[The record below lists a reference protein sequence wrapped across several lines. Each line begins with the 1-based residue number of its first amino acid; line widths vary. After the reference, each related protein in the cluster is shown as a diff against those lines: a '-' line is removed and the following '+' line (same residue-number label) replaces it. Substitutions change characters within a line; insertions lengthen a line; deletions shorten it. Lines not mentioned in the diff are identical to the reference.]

1 MDFDIQGRLE
11 RLGARWHWLGF
22 LLGVHKRYGELYGNQ
37 MASAVTLTSFLTLF
51 PLVLV
56 AIAVIGFVSVGSN
69 DLAERIVDNLGL
81 TGRAANTITEAVSTA
96 EKSRRLA
103 SVVGVLGLLWTGLG
117 LAGAVAYAYNTVWQV
132 QARGLK
138 DRLVGLTWLAGL
150 GVLLGATFAAS
161 SLIEWIGGSGVTVLV
176 VAVGIALNSGLFLW
190 TSWLLPA
197 RRIPLRALLPAAVLG
212 GVALEI
218 LKVVGTLIVP
228 RLVANSSAL
237 YGSIGVVF
245 AILVWLLFFGRLVVY
260 VAVIEVIG
268 WEHRHGTVSAEIELP
283 KLPGMST
290 PGATR
295 AGDRTRR

>member
-1 MDFDIQGRLE
+1 MDLDIQGRLE
-11 RLGARWHWLGF
+11 RLGRRWRWLGF
-22 LLGVHKRYGELYGNQ
+22 LLAVHKRYGELYGNQ
-37 MASAVTLTSFLTLF
+37 MASAVTLTAFLTLF

-56 AIAVIGFVSVGSN
+56 GIAVIGFLAVGSE

-81 TGRAANTITEAVSTA
+81 TGRAAETITDAVDTA
-96 EKSRRLA
+96 QKSRRVA

-117 LAGAVAYAYNTVWQV
+117 LAGAVTYAYNTVWQV

-138 DRLVGLTWLAGL
+138 DRLIGLTWLAGL

-161 SLIEWIGGSGVTVLV
+161 SVIEWIGGGVTALV
-176 VAVGIALNSGLFLW
+176 VAVGIALNSVLFLW
-190 TSWLLPA
+190 TSWMLPA
-197 RRIPLRALLPAAVLG
+197 RRIPLRALVPSAVLG

-228 RLVANSSAL
+228 RLVADSSAL

-245 AILVWLLFFGRLVVY
+245 AILLWLLFFGRLVVY

-268 WEHRHGTVSAEIELP
+268 WEHSHGTVSAEIELP
-283 KLPGMST
+283 KLPGVST
-290 PGATR
+290 AGATR